1 MTPFTL
7 TYAPGD
13 TPNTVIISINCELIE
28 EYQAL
33 YHAFT
38 AVYSLD
44 ILAVHP
50 SHKPKLR
57 PRPQRVCRFCGEQM
71 PKVSFRREAHIL
83 SQLLGNRNWISD
95 MECDDCN
102 SLFSLYE
109 NDLANF
115 IGITRTLGFYSGSG
129 SIPKYKAPD
138 GSLELGKD
146 KEGPQRRLRLVLN
159 SNSNIRFNER
169 EGKKEFT
176 LQVTKHSYTPVH
188 AYKALLKTAYLLLP
202 EAELPHYKAIG
213 NILRTSKHDPSLK
226 DSPFFR
232 FMAYFLPGSPFPSP
246 VMFCYKKKPEYAQEN
261 CPDRVFVLYFQN
273 YIIQLY
279 LPFCTLDD
287 WIYQGPK
294 EVKFLWA
301 MPWVDRKWIEQ
312 FEKPIAFNQD
322 MSSNQVVK
330 GEQQRITLVYDQR
343 HKL

>member
-7 TYAPGD
+7 TYAPAD
-13 TPNTVIISINCELIE
+13 TPNTVIISINCDLIE

-38 AVYSLD
+38 AVYSMD
-44 ILAVHP
+44 VLAVHP

-102 SLFSLYE
+102 GLFSVYE

-115 IGITRTLGFYSGSG
+115 IGITRTLGYYAGSG
-129 SIPKYKAPD
+129 GIPKYKAPD
-138 GSLELGKD
+138 GSLELGKLET
-146 KEGPQRRLRLVLN
+146 EGLERRLRLVVKGD
-159 SNSNIRFNER
+159 SAVSFNEKD
-169 EGKKEFT
+169 GEFT
-176 LQVTKHSYTPVH
+176 LHVAKHTYTPLN
-188 AYKALLKTAYLLLP
+188 AYKALLKTAYMLLP
-202 EAELPHYKAIG
+202 QSELSHYTAIN
-213 NILRTSKHDPSLK
+213 NILRTPKHDSSLQG
-226 DSPFFR
+226 SPFFR
-232 FMAYFLPGSPFPSP
+232 FIGYFLPGNPLPSP
-246 VMFCYKKKPEYAQEN
+246 VMFCYKKRAEYAQEN
-261 CPDRVFVLYFQN
+261 YPDRVFVVYFQN
-273 YIIQLY
+273 YIYQLF

-287 WIYQGPK
+287 WIYKGPG
-294 EVKFLWA
+294 EVKLPRA

-312 FEKPIAFNQD
+312 FEKPIAHNLD
-322 MSSNQVVK
+322 MSSNQAVK
-330 GEQQRITLVYDQR
+330 GEEQRITLVYDQR